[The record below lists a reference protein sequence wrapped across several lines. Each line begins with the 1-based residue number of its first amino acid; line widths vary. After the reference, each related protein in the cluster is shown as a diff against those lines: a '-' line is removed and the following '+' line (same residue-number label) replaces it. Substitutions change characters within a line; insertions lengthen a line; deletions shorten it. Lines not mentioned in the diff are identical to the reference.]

1 MAETIIDLK
10 GNVVVADEFRGAV
23 SGDVPSGDILVP
35 EIKSTSESS
44 SVGPGTLT
52 AVIKEILDLIEAGDA

>member
-10 GNVVVADEFRGAV
+10 GNVVVADEFRGVVA
-23 SGDVPSGDILVP
+23 GDVSPGDIQVP
-35 EIKSTSESS
+35 LIESTSESS